1 MVVRWGLVC
10 ATKYG
15 SKRGIVVLRLGALKP
30 RAIPTF
36 QFHQVNAELVWRGF
50 HKKYGFHYFL
60 QTVKMPSM
68 DKARKLVRK
77 FGKRLRQL
85 RQERGWTQQDLAI
98 LLEVEQSYIS
108 GVERGI
114 YSPSLSKLGLLA
126 ECLGLT
132 VAEMFEGM

>member
-1 MVVRWGLVC
+1 ML
-10 ATKYG
+10 
-15 SKRGIVVLRLGALKP
+15 I
-30 RAIPTF
+30 
-36 QFHQVNAELVWRGF
+36 
-50 HKKYGFHYFL
+50 
-60 QTVKMPSM
+60 M